1 MINYRLSSPSLQDA
15 KSPFSI
21 DKERDAWG
29 GIRWCYSRRAVTR
42 QMPSSGHQQ
51 GHGKRRRHQCRT
63 RMCQGRDAA
72 PEMGKEAQHQK
83 VKYIML
89 TSSTYKCI
97 SLTWNDVLRSGGEMW
112 PLLDRRRIF
121 NLERRGESHI
131 RFSEMGRGRPYSYF
145 IRTKDGA
152 RHPYPMIHFT
162 LLYCILF
169 RSSGFFFFCCGVKT
183 RKEKR
188 RL

>member
-1 MINYRLSSPSLQDA
+1 MAPKVRFPST
-15 KSPFSI
+15 KS
-21 DKERDAWG
+21 EDAWNESPC
-29 GIRWCYSRRAVTR
+29 CYSRRAVTR
-42 QMPSSGHQQ
+42 QMPPSGHPW
-51 GHGKRRRHQCRT
+51 GHEKAKLSPMLDEFLPRT
-63 RMCQGRDAA
+63 RTTS
-72 PEMGKEAQHQK
+72 PEMGKEVRHQK
-83 VKYIML
+83 VKYRRL
-89 TSSTYKCI
+89 TSSTYKGI